1 MKLERDFDHEELF
14 DKLKNEA
21 AKLEKEKEESAKLE
35 KASASIMWANMGSGK
50 YGKWRKVLRC

>member
-35 KASASIMWANMGSGK
+35 KASASIM
-50 YGKWRKVLRC
+50 